1 MLSRS
6 EKSGR
11 KLKKNYFY
19 SNTNNINFKNL
30 ILFIIATAF
39 YLGMIHFAQAESR
52 IKDLVSVEGV
62 RDNQLVGY
70 GLVVGLNGTGDT
82 LRNSPFTQQSLIA
95 MLERMGVNTRDTVMK
110 SVNTAAV
117 MVTANLNAFS
127 RVGSRVD
134 ISVSSIGDAQDLRG
148 GTLIATPL
156 LGADG
161 EVYAVAQ
168 GSLQISGFTAGGNA
182 ETITQGVPTA
192 GRIPNG
198 ALIEKELNYALNN
211 NDSLNLSLRSPDFT
225 TARRITTAINNF
237 MGQNVALP
245 LDPATIEVSIP
256 QGYSGSMFSFLT
268 DIEQLNVTP
277 DQLAKV
283 VVDERSG
290 IIVIGKEVK
299 VSEVAIAQGNLTIRV
314 TETPQVSQPAPFTQ
328 TPGAQTQVVPRT
340 EVTVEDDETG
350 KKFAILEEGVNLQDL
365 VDGLNALGINP
376 RDMIAILQALK
387 VSGALHA
394 EIEVM

>member
-6 EKSGR
+6 TIYGR
-11 KLKKNYFY
+11 MLINNRNVAKIQNGGLKK
-19 SNTNNINFKNL
+19 
-30 ILFIIATAF
+30 LFIFIALAASCIVSVPLAF
-39 YLGMIHFAQAESR
+39 AESR

-62 RDNQLVGY
+62 RENQLVGY

-82 LRNSPFTQQSLIA
+82 LRNSPFTQQSIIA
-95 MLERMGVNTRDTVMK
+95 MLERMGVNTRGTVMK

-127 RVGSRVD
+127 RVGSRMDVS
-134 ISVSSIGDAQDLRG
+134 ISSIGDAQNLRG
-148 GTLIATPL
+148 GTLIVTPL

-168 GSLQISGFTAGGNA
+168 GSIQISGFTAGGAA
-182 ETITQGVPTA
+182 ESITQGVPTA

-198 ALIEKELNYALNN
+198 GVIEKEVNYALNN
-211 NDSLNLSLRSPDFT
+211 NSILNLSLRSPDFT
-225 TARRITTAINNF
+225 TARRITSAINDYI
-237 MGQNVALP
+237 GENVAMP
-245 LDPATIEVSIP
+245 LDPATIELSIP
-256 QGYSGSMFSFLT
+256 DRYAGSMFSFLT

-277 DQLAKV
+277 DQRAKV

-314 TETPQVSQPAPFTQ
+314 TETPQVSQPEPFAQGGQ
-328 TPGAQTQVVPRT
+328 TEIVPRT
-340 EVTVEDDETG
+340 EVEIEEEAG
-350 KKFAILEEGVNLQDL
+350 KKFAILESGVNLQDL

-394 EIEVM
+394 DIEVM